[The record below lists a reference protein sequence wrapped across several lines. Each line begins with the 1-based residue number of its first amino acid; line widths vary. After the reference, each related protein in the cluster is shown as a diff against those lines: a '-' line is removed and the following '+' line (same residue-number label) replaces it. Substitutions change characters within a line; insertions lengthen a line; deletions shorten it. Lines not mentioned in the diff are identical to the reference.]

1 MKEKQRI
8 STESSR
14 TSFSSSS
21 CSSSFS
27 SVDNK
32 HSQLESSSYGHTNF
46 PGISCRDIPVYQ
58 PNNSLQLSRQPVDI
72 RDIVKDSMYREAR
85 ELSIKTASKE
95 NAGGQTLK
103 YMDSPRPLHQP
114 KSVKSRVSGPSESF
128 RVLSKLRDDGFAAK
142 DAPRFSYDGRE
153 SREGLKS
160 TIKLKELPRLS
171 LDSRERSMR
180 GSTTE
185 MKSNY
190 LLEMQ
195 RVNGNSNNILNHQQ
209 EPGSYKRPSSVVAK
223 LMGLEAFPDSMST
236 NGDQPNQ
243 MKTIPDVECDAFT
256 RLSRT
261 TDENKQT
268 RTSGSPRNSVK
279 EPASP
284 RMKNANSLKK
294 PTASSK
300 FPIEPAP
307 WKQPDGSKGQ
317 TAALKGQDSPTRAS
331 NTSLSVYG
339 EIEKRLAQ
347 LEFKKSGKDL
357 RALKQILEAMQKTK
371 EILEIRKED
380 QASNF
385 APQTGSNYRAV
396 QSSKLANSENLKGGY
411 PTSTSTKGT
420 SSPKSF
426 RSPIVIMKT
435 AKPMEKAS
443 NSASLATQNESLSNL
458 QRLRIGD
465 SAANRKDS
473 VEKLTKDP
481 SPRSNHPRDPSRQPL
496 HLTNKNTSAKSL
508 RSPQTPKSSQ
518 PTTGKK
524 KSGKSSEP
532 MNPRLQQKELRLEKQ
547 SHCRTTSL
555 DLSRSRGQPTESG
568 SPNKNSRSKPLHKL
582 QSDDQLSDISTDVRD
597 MSQQGDTSS
606 LQSESYIS
614 IASNAD
620 SEVTSIDRSYKISGT
635 FLLQHGKKVGLTT
648 LAHSNYLVHLINS
661 FHLCHSGS
669 TSRVY

>member
-1 MKEKQRI
+1 MSAKLLHSLSDENPDLQKQIGCMNGIFQLFDRHRFLSGRRIHHNQKRLLPPGRSDNHETKPNNAVQRPKEKNPKKTVKEKQRI

-307 WKQPDGSKGQ
+307 WKQPDGK
-317 TAALKGQDSPTRAS
+317 
-331 NTSLSVYG
+331 
-339 EIEKRLAQ
+339 IEKRLAQ

-458 QRLRIGD
+458 QRL
-465 SAANRKDS
+465 
-473 VEKLTKDP
+473 
-481 SPRSNHPRDPSRQPL
+481 L
-496 HLTNKNTSAKSL
+496 HW
-508 RSPQTPKSSQ
+508 
-518 PTTGKK
+518 
-524 KSGKSSEP
+524 
-532 MNPRLQQKELRLEKQ
+532 
-547 SHCRTTSL
+547 
-555 DLSRSRGQPTESG
+555 
-568 SPNKNSRSKPLHKL
+568 
-582 QSDDQLSDISTDVRD
+582 
-597 MSQQGDTSS
+597 
-606 LQSESYIS
+606 
-614 IASNAD
+614 
-620 SEVTSIDRSYKISGT
+620 
-635 FLLQHGKKVGLTT
+635 
-648 LAHSNYLVHLINS
+648 
-661 FHLCHSGS
+661 
-669 TSRVY
+669 